1 MRTVAGTRWTALGSA
16 AAAIALV
23 SAVAAPLA
31 AMTTACGDD
40 CSCLP
45 PEVDVVVPPSTAN
58 DITSVAAS
66 GAACAGV
73 TAECDQ
79 SATNGCIDYVF
90 VPVAAGDCDVTVIFS
105 DGSQLDKTITFGG
118 EPTCCGDLGGG
129 GQIDAIPPTPAAD
142 GGAG

>member
-1 MRTVAGTRWTALGSA
+1 MRMAARRRWTALGSA
-16 AAAIALV
+16 AGALALV
-23 SAVAAPLA
+23 VSPVAA
-31 AMTTACGDD
+31 MTACGDD
-40 CSCLP
+40 CSCLT
-45 PEVDVVVPPSTAN
+45 PEVDVVVPPATAN
-58 DITSVAAS
+58 EVMSVAAS

-79 SATNGCIDYVF
+79 NAANGCIDYVL